1 MKVEHP
7 VAEHGAEALLQQIIE
22 SPDPTTLPLLLQA
35 HPPENQL
42 KLLESWRQIAA
53 SYAFSGD
60 ATRANTIARLVEDAS
75 RLMGSPEAQAQA
87 AWAYGNVSAIMGQAR
102 EAVVHFHQA
111 EEHYLSLGD
120 KLNLA
125 RMQVGLVGALN
136 RLGEFTEASHVA
148 QAAYHTLSASHEPT
162 DRQRLAGLAN
172 NLAIAYEYQ
181 GRYQEAIELYER
193 KIALWHNHPNQR
205 QALIEIARTRLN
217 LGIIKKH
224 LNLWHEADSS
234 LTDCQRIL
242 TAPALAGQY
251 RPDLARASVHLAH
264 LRSKQGA
271 SATAVKAAFTTA
283 REIVSDPQ
291 NLLLLTL
298 YEVEW
303 VLNSN
308 QLSPPFLA
316 MLQELHQRYTE
327 DGYMREA
334 IRVDLAIAHCQAEMG
349 RGAAARL
356 KFAEAQQAAQ
366 TIQDWELQYMA
377 WHGLG
382 LLNLKSGQ
390 YQQAEVA
397 LLKAVDM
404 VENVSQSMKSG
415 DLRAGFLDDKL
426 AVYRDLAWL
435 HLLKDDMPQLFHWSE
450 RGRTR
455 ELVNALA
462 LDEPGE
468 TALWPADQGQLRPFI
483 EQLRHQ
489 LKTEQHGERRRQLED
504 RLIEL
509 TRRHEQQTFHK
520 VAHLTHVTATLND
533 ASAALPPDTLMLV
546 YFAANRELWV
556 LPITTQATLPAVK
569 LGAALKLDDV
579 ERQLASLHS
588 LKGYPLAWVDR
599 HSEQL
604 TADAQ
609 RLLGCWY
616 DCFLSPLASLLAQ
629 FSRLLIVLDDF
640 LFRLPMHAFYDTVN
654 GRYLAQT
661 HEVSYT
667 PSVTAWLAAN
677 NRPTSQGNG
686 LILSYAGSQLH
697 HTTDELKAIRAA
709 YPDFAAYEGQSAS
722 RQVLETPLAQE
733 SAVIHIAAHAI
744 FRPDNPMFSY
754 IELADDRLN
763 MLDILQLK
771 LKANLVVLSACE
783 SGRGLLRGGDY
794 LCLPHAF
801 LMAGSRLVLASHWP
815 VDDLATSILMGEFY
829 RNLAATH
836 SFSQA
841 LRQAQIAFLDSST
854 IRYKHPYYWAPF
866 FILGGHTGQ

>member
-1 MKVEHP
+1 MKRDHP
-7 VAEHGAEALLQQIIE
+7 VAECDAEALWQQLTE
-22 SPDPTTLPLLLQA
+22 SPDSAALPLLLQTQTS
-35 HPPENQL
+35 ENQL
-42 KLLESWRQIAA
+42 KLLESWRQFAA

-60 ATRANTIARLVEDAS
+60 EERAITTVRLIEEAS
-75 RLMGSPEAQAQA
+75 HHIGSGAAQALA
-87 AWAYGNVSAIMGQAR
+87 AWSRGNVCAILGQAK
-102 EAVVHFHQA
+102 ESVVHFRQA
-111 EEHYLSLGD
+111 EAHYARLGD

-125 RMQVGLVGALN
+125 RMQVGLVAAHN
-136 RLGEFTEASHVA
+136 RLGDFAEACRVA
-148 QAAYHTLSASHEPT
+148 QTAYHTLSASAEVA

-172 NLAIAYEYQ
+172 NLAIAYEFQ

-193 KIALWHNHPNQR
+193 KIALWHTHPNQH

-224 LNLWHEADSS
+224 LNLWHEADAS

-271 SATAVKAAFTTA
+271 PATAVKAAFTAA

-303 VLNSN
+303 ALTNN
-308 QLSPPFLA
+308 QVSPPFLD
-316 MLQELHQRYTE
+316 MLQELHQRYTA
-327 DGYMREA
+327 DGYVREA

-349 RGAAARL
+349 QGEAAQL
-356 KFAEAQQAAQ
+356 TFIEAQQAAQ
-366 TIQDWELQYMA
+366 AIPDWELEYMA

-382 LLNLKSGQ
+382 LLNLKEEKHP
-390 YQQAEVA
+390 QAEAA

-404 VENVSQSMKSG
+404 IENVSQSMKSG
-415 DLRAGFLDDKL
+415 DLRTGFLDDKL

-435 HLLKDDMPQLFHWSE
+435 HLLQDDVAQLFHWSE

-455 ELVNALA
+455 ELVNALS
-462 LDEPGE
+462 LDETGE
-468 TALWPADQGQLRPFI
+468 TGRLPAEQKQLRPLI
-483 EQLRHQ
+483 EQLRHR
-489 LKTEQHGERRRQLED
+489 LKTERHGEHRRQLED

-509 TRRHEQQTFHK
+509 TRRREQQTLNK
-520 VAHLTHVTATLND
+520 VARLTHVTTTLDD
-533 ASAALPPDTLMLV
+533 ARAALSPDMLMLV
-546 YFAANRELWV
+546 YLTANRQLWV
-556 LPITTQATLPAVK
+556 LPVTAEAALPAVK
-569 LGAALKLDDV
+569 LGATLNLDDV
-579 ERQLASLHS
+579 ELELASLHS
-588 LKGYPLAWVDR
+588 LKGYPLAWVER

-609 RLLGCWY
+609 RLLSQWY
-616 DCFLSPLASLLAQ
+616 HCFLAPLAPLLSE
-629 FSRLLIVLDDF
+629 FPRLLIVLDDF
-640 LFRLPMHAFYDTVN
+640 LFRLPMHAFYDAAN
-654 GRYLAQT
+654 GRYLTQT

-667 PSVTAWLAAN
+667 PSVTAWLATN
-677 NRPTSQGNG
+677 NRPTPKHNG
-686 LILSYAGSQLH
+686 LILSHAGSQLH
-697 HTTDELKAIRAA
+697 HTTDELKAILAA
-709 YPDFAAYEGQSAS
+709 YPDFTVYEGAAAC
-722 RQVLETPLAQE
+722 RQVLETGLAQE
-733 SAVIHIAAHAI
+733 SALIHIAAHAI

-754 IELADDRLN
+754 IELANDRLN

-801 LMAGSRLVLASHWP
+801 LVAGSRLVLASHWP
-815 VDDLATSILMGEFY
+815 VDDLATSVLMREFY
-829 RNLAATH
+829 RNLTTAQ

-841 LRQAQIAFLDSST
+841 LRQAQIAFLDSP
-854 IRYKHPYYWAPF
+854 IVRYKHPYYWAPF
-866 FILGGHTGQ
+866 FILGGHTGR